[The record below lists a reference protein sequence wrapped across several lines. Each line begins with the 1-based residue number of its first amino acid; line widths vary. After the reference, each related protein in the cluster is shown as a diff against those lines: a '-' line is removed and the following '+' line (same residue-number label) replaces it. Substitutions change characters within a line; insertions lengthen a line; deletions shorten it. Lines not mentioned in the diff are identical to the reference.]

1 VTVALVIQDMQ
12 NDAVGR
18 DGAFGASG
26 AAAFAEEHGVAARLA
41 GLAASFRAAGAPVIH
56 VWYIVEPGAPELRQN
71 APLFE
76 AVRSAGANVRGSW
89 GAAPVAGLEPH
100 DGDYVVEKL
109 RMNAFYETRLEALL
123 RGLDVE
129 TLVVTGA
136 WTNMSVEHTARH
148 AADAGY
154 RVVVASDGT
163 ATMNDEWQQAAL
175 GYALTH
181 VATIATCAEIAALLP
196 APA

>member
-1 VTVALVIQDMQ
+1 VTALVIQDMQ

-18 DGAFGASG
+18 EGAFGTSG
-26 AAAFAEEHGVAARLA
+26 AADYCERHGVVENIA
-41 GLAASFRAAGAPVIH
+41 GLAAAFRAAGEPVVH
-56 VWYIVEPGAPELRQN
+56 VWYVVAEGAPELRQN

-76 AVRSAGANVRGSW
+76 SVRNAGANVRGSW
-89 GAAPVAGLEPH
+89 GAAPVDGLAPEP
-100 DGDYVVEKL
+100 GDYVVEKL
-109 RMNAFYETRLEALL
+109 RMNAFHGTRLEPLL

-148 AADAGY
+148 AADAGF

-163 ATMNDEWQQAAL
+163 VTMNEDWQRAAL
-175 GYALTH
+175 EYALTQ
-181 VATIATCAEIAALLP
+181 VATVATCAEIAERL
-196 APA
+196 

>member
-1 VTVALVIQDMQ
+1 VSIALVVQDMQ
-12 NDAVGR
+12 NDAIGA
-18 DGAFGASG
+18 DGAFGTSG
-26 AAAFAEEHGVAARLA
+26 AAEFAAAHGVVAKLA
-41 GLAASFRAAGAPVIH
+41 GLAQAFRAAGEPVIH
-56 VWYIVEPGAPELRQN
+56 VWYVVEPGAPELRQN

-76 AVRSAGANVRGSW
+76 AVRTAGANVRGSW

-100 DGDYVVEKL
+100 EGDYVVEKL
-109 RMNAFYETRLEALL
+109 RMNAFYGTRLEPLL
-123 RGLDVE
+123 RGLEVE

-163 ATMNDEWQQAAL
+163 ATMSEEWQHAAL
-175 GYALTH
+175 GYALTQ
-181 VATIATCAEIAALLP
+181 VATIATCAEIAARFLHV
-196 APA
+196 